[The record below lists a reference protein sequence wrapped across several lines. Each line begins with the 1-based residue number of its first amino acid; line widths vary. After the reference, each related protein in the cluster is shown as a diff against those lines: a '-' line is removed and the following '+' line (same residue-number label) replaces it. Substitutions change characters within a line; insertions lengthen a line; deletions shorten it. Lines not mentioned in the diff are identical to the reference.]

1 MLAPPLCSTRLQ
13 HGLSCA
19 LSQPPNIYYSL
30 EVIIFVKIVR
40 ICTIIYKKFVILTK
54 QLYLQRNF
62 VAPLTFVDLFHA
74 PYQIRGILPPLLE
87 T

>member
-1 MLAPPLCSTRLQ
+1 MQHCLQ

-19 LSQPPNIYYSL
+19 ERSHPNIYYSL
-30 EVIIFVKIVR
+30 EVINFVKIVR
-40 ICTIIYKKFVILTK
+40 ICTRIYKKFVILTN

-62 VAPLTFVDLFHA
+62 VAPLTFANLFHA
-74 PYQIRGILPPLLE
+74 PCQIRGILRPPLE